1 MHKEWILVNDELLI
15 SCVRRLGWTEL
26 ASLKPG
32 AHEER
37 KNFNASR
44 RAASA
49 TRMDDGG
56 LDLFLFSS
64 LFLFLF
70 LFLLYAWELACI
82 PMGLESAYRGNEQ
95 KMDVSTRIG
104 GRMGVWLCTDECK
117 DNVREDRIGKDG
129 ASQSGS
135 GVGLGFVLCGNSRE
149 WQGHSWEV
157 GVVGLGFVAM

>member
-1 MHKEWILVNDELLI
+1 M
-15 SCVRRLGWTEL
+15 
-26 ASLKPG
+26 
-32 AHEER
+32 
-37 KNFNASR
+37 
-44 RAASA
+44 
-49 TRMDDGG
+49 
-56 LDLFLFSS
+56 
-64 LFLFLF
+64 
-70 LFLLYAWELACI
+70 
-82 PMGLESAYRGNEQ
+82 YRGYEQ